1 MNIGDPVLRHCPSQS
16 RRELAMVFGMNY
28 AGGQRGPE
36 ALALSLWMTPQA
48 QHHRGFLGVKTY
60 TATQAGM
67 GVGVTWAGPGE
78 AAGEGRGQTAPTLC
92 PLCLSLMVHQKGKG
106 EETEDA
112 GCEHFPASP
121 PPILVSQVP
130 YDYSS
135 FLLMMVR
142 LPPHRLY

>member
-92 PLCLSLMVHQKGKG
+92 PFLSTPLRYTLQQTLLQTHHCG
-106 EETEDA
+106 
-112 GCEHFPASP
+112 SP
-121 PPILVSQVP
+121 RL
-130 YDYSS
+130 SS
-135 FLLMMVR
+135 
-142 LPPHRLY
+142 